1 MKPWSAVATTTVSV
15 PDSLAQQL
23 SERGVDALELARGLR
38 ALRAVAMRRGVVGGP
53 VGVDELAFRA
63 RFHRGLDL
71 GNEALQLSY
80 ARRSAF
86 AQWYRLYSEAMISA
100 EDTTIA
106 RACMLSK
113 IGFAVNALLGTEAFV
128 AQRQHVAA
136 RAEGQRRCHAARLA
150 EIRVPAGDAVLER
163 CAAGVRGGDRR
174 CGGRGK
180 HRGERASPPARQ
192 LAARALTHQVV
203 VAQAV
208 DDDEHD
214 IARGAR
220 VPGGSSSAS
229 GGCRR
234 APSARLDQRSDR
246 LTRLPPP
253 VRGQNAGLHDREIL
267 KVECVH
273 PLPRFSPCGSK
284 SISTRTF
291 RFSKASR
298 KRQLEQAF
306 APLLE
311 YLDADGL
318 SDVKSLEPEEPG
330 IRFDEK
336 DLLLYLCWTGEIGRS
351 FHGALEATLENLGP
365 YCYEAVEVDVT
376 TYLENGEQESKL
388 LFVGPTAQ
396 AIHEA
401 QRRCMVEDVAAILG
415 RQFDKAAVTQVSALV
430 NELFDRD
437 WKEKAS
443 QEKKPERA
451 FETYTRPSRKNLH

>member
-1 MKPWSAVATTTVSV
+1 M
-15 PDSLAQQL
+15 
-23 SERGVDALELARGLR
+23 RLE
-38 ALRAVAMRRGVVGGP
+38 V
-53 VGVDELAFRA
+53 
-63 RFHRGLDL
+63 
-71 GNEALQLSY
+71 
-80 ARRSAF
+80 
-86 AQWYRLYSEAMISA
+86 
-100 EDTTIA
+100 
-106 RACMLSK
+106 
-113 IGFAVNALLGTEAFV
+113 
-128 AQRQHVAA
+128 HV
-136 RAEGQRRCHAARLA
+136 HAD
-150 EIRVPAGDAVLER
+150 IPVLE
-163 CAAGVRGGDRR
+163 GV
-174 CGGRGK
+174 
-180 HRGERASPPARQ
+180 S
-192 LAARALTHQVV
+192 
-203 VAQAV
+203 
-208 DDDEHD
+208 
-214 IARGAR
+214 
-220 VPGGSSSAS
+220 
-229 GGCRR
+229 
-234 APSARLDQRSDR
+234 
-246 LTRLPPP
+246 
-253 VRGQNAGLHDREIL
+253 
-267 KVECVH
+267 
-273 PLPRFSPCGSK
+273 
-284 SISTRTF
+284 
-291 RFSKASR
+291 

-318 SDVKSLEPEEPG
+318 SDVKSLEPDEPG

-415 RQFDKAAVTQVSALV
+415 RQFDKAAVTQVTAIV